1 MAKKILSAAAL
12 WLMLLAL
19 VFLYTDRSE
28 YTWTFEGGELA
39 RVLVSARQAQ
49 ENEAAAQQAMAL
61 EKEQARA
68 REGMWDQDEQYG
80 GAPKTRKAVDE
91 TLGLNLMWGAYEVTV
106 SYASPQALDLRTV
119 SALRQMFIED
129 GEKTLP
135 AMDGAMRFSFTLTDA
150 CEQVAFA
157 MDVPEDAQI
166 RAITVHKAGAGV
178 LSRDLAAY
186 AALAGAVL
194 TALLTLSWDTRPVG
208 RQRRRDALAVVAI
221 ALFASMPLLFSGI
234 YDGHDLFFH
243 LNRIEGI
250 ASGLRAG
257 QFPVRIHA
265 STLLGYGYAAPQFYP
280 ELFLYIPAVL
290 RNLGVSLAASV
301 RVFELMIN
309 LATAAVCYFS
319 ARGVFHER
327 RIALGATA
335 LYTLCSYRISN
346 LYVRA
351 TLGESLAMIFFPLLL
366 FAMVEVLTRDERRWP
381 LLALAMTG
389 IFMSHLLSTLFAA
402 ALCALAAL
410 LCAKRLIREPRRIL
424 ACAKAALL
432 FVLCSAW
439 FLVPFLDFARAGI
452 NTSVAVMAGEHVL
465 RPGAFFV
472 GFPGQNPDLPY
483 EATDFAY
490 TVGVVPGLALMLGC
504 GLLLAH
510 LYMNGRRQPLAQE
523 DRLCGAF
530 LALSGLLLAGA
541 TALFPVYAAFAQ
553 AVYPEDTRYTPY
565 NRSDSADSLLTC
577 SKTDRA
583 YKRLIYGNTDVI
595 FCAQPSD
602 EELQMAKE
610 AGVTFELTPIGY
622 EAFVFIV
629 PREEPVT
636 GLTTQNI
643 RDIYRG
649 AVTDWVELGIEGLGK
664 IVAYQRPENSGSQTA
679 LEEIMGDLPLMDAPG
694 YVVDDMVGIVD
705 NIEYRNLP
713 GAIGYSFRYFV
724 SGMMESD
731 VRMLAIDGVEPTLEN
746 IRNGSYPF
754 ISTLYAVT
762 RRGEA
767 NPNVQTLLSWLT
779 GDTAQRLLEA
789 SGYVGLN

>member
-1 MAKKILSAAAL
+1 MAKKILSVAAL

-28 YTWTFEGGELA
+28 YTWTFEGEALSQ
-39 RVLVSARQAQ
+39 VLVSARQAQ
-49 ENEAAAQQAMAL
+49 ENEEAARQAMAL
-61 EKEQARA
+61 EKEKA
-68 REGMWDQDEQYG
+68 RERAGMWNQDEQYG
-80 GAPKTRKAVDE
+80 GALQTRKAVDE
-91 TLGLNLMWGAYEVTV
+91 TLGLNLMWGSYEVTV
-106 SYASPQALDLRTV
+106 SYASAQPLSLRTV
-119 SALRQMFIED
+119 SALRQPFIED
-129 GEKTLP
+129 SDRTLP

-166 RAITVHKAGAGV
+166 RAITVHKAGTGV

-257 QFPVRIHA
+257 QFPVCIHA

-301 RVFELMIN
+301 RVFEMMIN
-309 LATAAVCYFS
+309 LAAAAVCYLS

-366 FAMVEVLTRDERRWP
+366 WAMVEVLPRDERRWP

-504 GLLLAH
+504 ALLLVR

-541 TALFPVYAAFAQ
+541 TALFPWEWACNLARPYSTFFQQIQYPWRLVGAASPMMAFAAAWGYLRGEKHRTQTLAAVMALCMVLSGYSMQ
-553 AVYPEDTRYTPY
+553 AIVQDVPLLEKEDFCDTRIEQYEYTYEGTEKGVLVPG
-565 NRSDSADSLLTC
+565 AFM
-577 SKTDRA
+577 A
-583 YKRLIYGNTDVI
+583 Y
-595 FCAQPSD
+595 
-602 EELQMAKE
+602 
-610 AGVTFELTPIGY
+610 
-622 EAFVFIV
+622 
-629 PREEPVT
+629 
-636 GLTTQNI
+636 
-643 RDIYRG
+643 
-649 AVTDWVELGIEGLGK
+649 
-664 IVAYQRPENSGSQTA
+664 
-679 LEEIMGDLPLMDAPG
+679 DAPG
-694 YVVDDMVGIVD
+694 YAIRDCKKQGTRLRFTLDAPQGLASLEVPLLYYPG
-705 NIEYRNLP
+705 YRATAN
-713 GAIGYSFRYFV
+713 GADCRV
-724 SGMMESD
+724 S
-731 VRMLAIDGVEPTLEN
+731 
-746 IRNGSYPF
+746 
-754 ISTLYAVT
+754 
-762 RRGEA
+762 RGE
-767 NPNVQTLLSWLT
+767 NNVVRLYGVPEGEDVQIAVWYDAPLSWDLACAT
-779 GDTAQRLLEA
+779 SVLGAAGLAVLLRRMRRRA
-789 SGYVGLN
+789 